1 MIDRSNQQFSGLNRL
16 FYESRLSELRE
27 KTNYSIAIPPV
38 GLHKT
43 LSYGKEWNGRYDLPM
58 GSKIST
64 IAEKKQIVTPSLAG
78 DGKVTP
84 L

>member
-38 GLHKT
+38 GLHRT
-43 LSYGKEWNGRYDLPM
+43 VSYGKEWNGRYDLCNE
-58 GSKIST
+58 KYNST
-64 IAEKKQIVTPSLAG
+64 IAEKK
-78 DGKVTP
+78 
-84 L
+84 

>member
-43 LSYGKEWNGRYDLPM
+43 VSYGKEWNGRYDCVNE
-58 GSKIST
+58 KYNST
-64 IAEKKQIVTPSLAG
+64 IAEKK
-78 DGKVTP
+78 
-84 L
+84 